1 MTHRADAA
9 DSSLETRGVRATIAG
24 SNEPDARMTVIPD
37 PVPPARLTPIA
48 RLMAGGKWRV
58 EAMRSLREPL
68 LLWFTAGQGR
78 ITIAGSTRGFGI
90 HNAIFIPAGTM
101 HGFETAGRVQ
111 GTALYFERATE
122 LPLPLP
128 QSPQHLRIRAA
139 GPQKELTALLDAV
152 QRELDGDGV
161 ARLRAVHHYL
171 GLLSVWMERR
181 IAEGAQDQT
190 APAARPDAARR
201 LAARYTALVERDVR
215 ADVDVADFAAALGVT
230 PTHLTRAC
238 KAACGRAAHE
248 LLQDRLHFEARR
260 LLTESEIPVKEI
272 ARRLGF
278 SSPAYFSRAF
288 HHRTGM
294 APSVFRRSQMRH
306 TVPQAVGNA

>member
-1 MTHRADAA
+1 M
-9 DSSLETRGVRATIAG
+9 
-24 SNEPDARMTVIPD
+24 NVIPD
-37 PVPPARLTPIA
+37 PVPTVRLSPIA

-90 HNAIFIPAGTM
+90 HNAVFIPAGTM

-111 GTALYFERATE
+111 GTALYFGRGTE
-122 LPLPLP
+122 LPLPD
-128 QSPQHLRIRAA
+128 SPQHLRVRMA

-152 QRELDGDGV
+152 QRELEGDGV
-161 ARLRAVHHYL
+161 ARMRAVHHYL
-171 GLLSVWMERR
+171 GLLTVWMERR
-181 IAEGAQDQT
+181 MLESGHDSKT
-190 APAARPDAARR
+190 PAPRPDAAHR
-201 LAARYTALVERDVR
+201 LAARYTALVERDFR
-215 ADVDVADFAAALGVT
+215 ADMDVADFAAALGVT
-230 PTHLTRAC
+230 RTHLTRAC

-260 LLTESEIPVKEI
+260 LLAESDLPVKEV
-272 ARRLGF
+272 ARQLGF

-294 APSVFRRSQMRH
+294 APSVFRRSQLRH
-306 TVPQAVGNA
+306 TGPQAAGNA

>member
-1 MTHRADAA
+1 MNA
-9 DSSLETRGVRATIAG
+9 
-24 SNEPDARMTVIPD
+24 IPD
-37 PVPPARLTPIA
+37 HAPPVRLSPIA

-78 ITIAGSTRGFGI
+78 ITVAGSTRGFGI
-90 HNAIFIPAGTM
+90 HNAVFIPPGTM
-101 HGFETAGRVQ
+101 HGFETTGRVQ
-111 GTALYFERATE
+111 GTALYFGRDTD
-122 LPLPLP
+122 LPLPD
-128 QSPQHLRIRAA
+128 SPQHLRVRTA

-152 QRELDGDGV
+152 QRELEGNGA
-161 ARLRAVHHYL
+161 ARFRAVHHYL
-171 GLLSVWMERR
+171 GLLTVWLERR
-181 IAEGAQDQT
+181 IQDGADDRM

-201 LAARYTALVERDVR
+201 LAARYTALIERDVR
-215 ADVDVADFAAALGVT
+215 ADMDVADFAAALGVT
-230 PTHLTRAC
+230 ATHLTRAC

-260 LLTESEIPVKEI
+260 LLAESEIPVKEV

-306 TVPQAVGNA
+306 GVPRRAGNA